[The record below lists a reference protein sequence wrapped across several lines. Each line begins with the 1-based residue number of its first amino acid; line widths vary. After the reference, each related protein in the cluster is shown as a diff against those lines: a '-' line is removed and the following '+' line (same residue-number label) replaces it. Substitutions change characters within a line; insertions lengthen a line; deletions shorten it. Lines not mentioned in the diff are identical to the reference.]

1 MYKALSDQLK
11 IRNKELKTLKS
22 IAQMILDQR
31 SDIEEFFLESLEY
44 VKEEIKK
51 TQKQAKFPEISSK
64 INHAVHETSKT
75 RAFGDKV
82 DFSSLGWPEKE
93 KILRVLF
100 SKINAGGAPSYWR
113 NSDKLDNMVHG
124 NMNTTNSR
132 DDQD

>member
-1 MYKALSDQLK
+1 
-11 IRNKELKTLKS
+11 
-22 IAQMILDQR
+22 MILDQR

-51 TQKQAKFPEISSK
+51 TQKHAKLPEISSK
-64 INHAVHETSKT
+64 INHITQETSKT

-113 NSDKLDNMVHG
+113 NIPLSDKLDNMVHG
-124 NMNTTNSR
+124 NMNITYSR